1 MIREFQ
7 LGAEGGGGFVMW
19 FLLICAVISIG
30 LILERLYSLYIR
42 ARLNP
47 RSFLEKLVSA
57 VDSQGV
63 KAGIALCDRTPAPVA
78 KILKSILEKADKGKD
93 AMEEMVARSAAIEL
107 AFLDRGMPL
116 LGGLTTVAP
125 FLGFLGTVM
134 GMITAFAA
142 IAIAGEVEPTV
153 VASGIST
160 ALITTKWGL
169 IIATPLAII
178 HILLSGKVDG
188 YTRDMEEAASG
199 LIDYLIEQYPKRKQ

>member
-1 MIREFQ
+1 LR
-7 LGAEGGGGFVMW
+7 
-19 FLLICAVISIG
+19 AV
-30 LILERLYSLYIR
+30 
-42 ARLNP
+42 
-47 RSFLEKLVSA
+47 
-57 VDSQGV
+57 
-63 KAGIALCDRTPAPVA
+63 
-78 KILKSILEKADKGKD
+78 LEKAEKGKD
-93 AMEEMVARSAAIEL
+93 TMEEMVARSAAIEL
-107 AFLDRGMPL
+107 AFLDRGMAL

-142 IAIAGEVEPTV
+142 IALAGEVEPTI

-178 HILLSGKVDG
+178 HILLSSKVDG

-199 LIDYLIEQYPKRKQ
+199 LIDYLIEGYPKRKK

>member
-19 FLLICAVISIG
+19 FLLLCAVIGIG
-30 LILERLYSLYIR
+30 LILERLFSLYIK

-47 RSFLEKLVSA
+47 RTFLEKLTSII
-57 VDSQGV
+57 DSQGLD
-63 KAGIALCDRTPAPVA
+63 AGITLCDQAAAPVA
-78 KILKSILEKADKGKD
+78 KILRAVLEKAEKGKD
-93 AMEEMVARSAAIEL
+93 TMEEMVARSAAIEL
-107 AFLDRGMPL
+107 AFLDRGMAL

-142 IAIAGEVEPTV
+142 IALAGEVEPTI

-178 HILLSGKVDG
+178 HILLSSKVDG

-199 LIDYLIEQYPKRKQ
+199 LIDYLIEGYPKRKK

>member
-7 LGAEGGGGFVMW
+7 MGAEGGGGFVMW
-19 FLLICAVISIG
+19 FLLICAVVGIG
-30 LILERLYSLYIR
+30 LILERLFSLYIR

-47 RSFLEKLVSA
+47 RAFLEKLVA
-57 VDSQGV
+57 TIDSQGI

-78 KILKSILEKADKGKD
+78 KILKSVLEKADKGKD
-93 AMEEMVARSAAIEL
+93 AMEEMVSRSAAIEL

-142 IAIAGEVEPTV
+142 IALAGEVEPTI

>member
-19 FLLICAVISIG
+19 FLLVCAVIGIG
-30 LILERLYSLYIR
+30 LILERLYSLFIR

-47 RSFLEKLVSA
+47 RTFLEKLTST
-57 VDSQGV
+57 VDSQGI

-78 KILKSILEKADKGKD
+78 KILKSVLEKAEMGKD

-116 LGGLTTVAP
+116 LGGLTTVSP

>member
-1 MIREFQ
+1 MIRDF
-7 LGAEGGGGFVMW
+7 LMGIEGGGGFVMW
-19 FLLICAVISIG
+19 FLLICIVVGIG
-30 LILERLYSLYIR
+30 LILERLYSLYIK
-42 ARLNP
+42 ASLNP
-47 RSFLEKLVSA
+47 RTFLDKLIST
-57 VDSQGV
+57 VDSQNV
-63 KAGIALCDRTPAPVA
+63 NAGIALCDKTPAPVA
-78 KILKSILEKADKGKD
+78 KILKSALEKANLGKD

-107 AFLDRGMPL
+107 AFLDRGMAL

-142 IAIAGEVEPTV
+142 IALAGEVEPTV

-169 IIATPLAII
+169 MIATPLAII
-178 HILLSGKVDG
+178 HILFTGKVDG

-199 LIDYLIEQYPKRKQ
+199 LIDYLIESYPKRQK

>member
-7 LGAEGGGGFVMW
+7 VGAEGGGGFVMW
-19 FLLICAVISIG
+19 FLLICAVIGIG
-30 LILERLYSLYIR
+30 LILERVFSLFIR

-47 RSFLEKLVSA
+47 RSFLEKLTSV
-57 VDSQGV
+57 VDSQGID
-63 KAGIALCDRTPAPVA
+63 AGIALCDQTAAPVA
-78 KILKSILEKADKGKD
+78 KILRSVLQKANQGKD
-93 AMEEMVARSAAIEL
+93 TMEEMVVRSAAIEL
-107 AFLDRGMPL
+107 AFLDRGMAL
-116 LGGLTTVAP
+116 LGGLTTVSP

-142 IAIAGEVEPTV
+142 IAIAGEVEPTI

-169 IIATPLAII
+169 IIASPLAII
-178 HILLSGKVDG
+178 HILLSSKVAG

-199 LIDYLIEQYPKRKQ
+199 LIDYLIEQYPKRKK

>member
-19 FLLICAVISIG
+19 FLLVCAVIGIG
-30 LILERLYSLYIR
+30 LIIERLFSLFIR

-47 RSFLEKLVSA
+47 RSFLEKLTSII
-57 VDSQGV
+57 DSQGLD
-63 KAGIALCDRTPAPVA
+63 AGIALCDQTAAPVA
-78 KILKSILEKADKGKD
+78 KILRSVLEKAHHGKD

-107 AFLDRGMPL
+107 AFLDRGMSL
-116 LGGLTTVAP
+116 LGGLTTVSP

-142 IAIAGEVEPTV
+142 IAMAGEVEPTI

-178 HILLSGKVDG
+178 HILFSGKVDG

-199 LIDYLIEQYPKRKQ
+199 LIDYIIETYSKRKK

>member
-1 MIREFQ
+1 MIREFT

-19 FLLICAVISIG
+19 FLLICAVIGIG
-30 LILERLYSLYIR
+30 LIIERLFSLFIK

-47 RSFLEKLVSA
+47 RDFLEKLTSTT
-57 VDSQGV
+57 DSQGI
-63 KAGIALCDRTPAPVA
+63 GPGLALCDKTAAPVA
-78 KILKSILEKADKGKD
+78 KILRAVLEKADKGKD

-107 AFLDRGMPL
+107 AFLDRGMAL

-142 IAIAGEVEPTV
+142 IAMAGEVEPTV

-199 LIDYLIEQYPKRKQ
+199 LIDYLIEEYPKRKK

>member
-19 FLLICAVISIG
+19 FLLICAVVGIG
-30 LILERLYSLYIR
+30 LILERLFSLFIK

-47 RSFLEKLVSA
+47 RTYLEKLTSV
-57 VDSQGV
+57 VDSQSID
-63 KAGIALCDRTPAPVA
+63 AGIALCDQTAAPVA
-78 KILKSILEKADKGKD
+78 KILRSVLEKAHQGKD

-107 AFLDRGMPL
+107 AFLDRGMAL
-116 LGGLTTVAP
+116 LGGLTTVSP

-142 IAIAGEVEPTV
+142 IALAGEVEPTI

-178 HILLSGKVDG
+178 HILFSGKVDG
-188 YTRDMEEAASG
+188 YTRDMEESASG
-199 LIDYLIEQYPKRKQ
+199 LIDYLIEHSAKRKK

>member
-19 FLLICAVISIG
+19 FLLICAVIGIG
-30 LILERLYSLYIR
+30 LILERLFSLYIR

-47 RSFLEKLVSA
+47 RTFLEKLLST

-63 KAGIALCDRTPAPVA
+63 KAGVALCDRTPAPVA
-78 KILKSILEKADKGKD
+78 KILKSVLEKADKGKD

-142 IAIAGEVEPTV
+142 IALAGEVEPTI

>member
-1 MIREFQ
+1 MGI
-7 LGAEGGGGFVMW
+7 EGGGGFVMW
-19 FLLICAVISIG
+19 FLLICIVVGIG
-30 LILERLYSLYIR
+30 LILERLYSLYIK
-42 ARLNP
+42 ASLNP
-47 RSFLEKLVSA
+47 RTFLDKLIST
-57 VDSQGV
+57 VDSQNV
-63 KAGIALCDRTPAPVA
+63 NAGIALCDKTPAPVA
-78 KILKSILEKADKGKD
+78 KILKSALEKANLGKD

-107 AFLDRGMPL
+107 AFLDRGMAL

-142 IAIAGEVEPTV
+142 IALAGEVEPTV

-169 IIATPLAII
+169 MIATPLAII
-178 HILLSGKVDG
+178 HILFTGKVDG

-199 LIDYLIEQYPKRKQ
+199 LIDYLIESYPKRQK

>member
-7 LGAEGGGGFVMW
+7 MGAEGGGGFVMW
-19 FLLICAVISIG
+19 FLLICAVIGVAI
-30 LILERLYSLYIR
+30 ILERLFSLFIR

-47 RSFLEKLVSA
+47 RAFFAKLIKIIDA
-57 VDSQGV
+57 QGV
-63 KAGIALCDRTPAPVA
+63 KGGIALCNNTAAPVA
-78 KILKSILEKADKGKD
+78 KVLKAVLEKADKGKD
-93 AMEEMVARSAAIEL
+93 PMEEMVTRSAAIEL
-107 AFLDRGMPL
+107 AFLDRGMSL

-142 IAIAGEVEPTV
+142 IALAGEVEPTV

-169 IIATPLAII
+169 IIATPLAIV
-178 HILLSGKVDG
+178 HILFTSKTDG

-199 LIDYLIEQYPKRKQ
+199 LIDYLIERKPKG

>member
-7 LGAEGGGGFVMW
+7 MGAEGGGGFVMW
-19 FLLICAVISIG
+19 FLLICAVIGIG
-30 LILERLYSLYIR
+30 LIIERLFSLFIK

-47 RSFLEKLVSA
+47 RSYLEKLTAV
-57 VDSQGV
+57 VDSQGID
-63 KAGIALCDRTPAPVA
+63 AGIALCDQTAAPVA
-78 KILKSILEKADKGKD
+78 KILRAVLEKAHQGKD

-107 AFLDRGMPL
+107 AFLDRGMAL
-116 LGGLTTVAP
+116 LGGLTTVSP

-142 IAIAGEVEPTV
+142 IALAGEVEPTI

-178 HILLSGKVDG
+178 HILFSGKVDG

-199 LIDYLIEQYPKRKQ
+199 LIDYLIEQYPKRKK

>member
-1 MIREFQ
+1 MIRDFQ
-7 LGAEGGGGFVMW
+7 LGVEGGGGFVMW
-19 FLLICAVISIG
+19 FLLFCAVVGIAIV
-30 LILERLYSLYIR
+30 LERLFSLYIK

-47 RSFLEKLVSA
+47 RSFHEKLISTIKA
-57 VDSQGV
+57 QGIN
-63 KAGIALCDRTPAPVA
+63 AGIQLCKNTPAPVA
-78 KILKSILEKADKGKD
+78 KILQSVLEKSDQGKD
-93 AMEEMVARSAAIEL
+93 AMEEMVTRSAAIEL
-107 AFLDRGMPL
+107 SFLDRGMAL
-116 LGGLTTVAP
+116 LAGLTTVAP

-142 IAIAGEVEPTV
+142 IVRAGEVEPTI

-178 HILLSGKVDG
+178 QILFSGKVDG

-199 LIDYLIEQYPKRKQ
+199 LIDYVIEVHSKKEK

>member
-19 FLLICAVISIG
+19 FLLICAVVGIG
-30 LILERLYSLYIR
+30 LILERLFSLFIK

-47 RSFLEKLVSA
+47 RTFLEKLTSII
-57 VDSQGV
+57 DSQGLD
-63 KAGIALCDRTPAPVA
+63 AGITLCDQAAAPVA
-78 KILKSILEKADKGKD
+78 KILRAVLEKAEKGKD
-93 AMEEMVARSAAIEL
+93 TMEEMVARSAAIEL
-107 AFLDRGMPL
+107 AFLDRGMAL

-142 IAIAGEVEPTV
+142 IALAGEVEPTI

-178 HILLSGKVDG
+178 HILLSSKVDG

-199 LIDYLIEQYPKRKQ
+199 LIDYLIEGYPKRKK

>member
-7 LGAEGGGGFVMW
+7 LGTEGGGGFAMW
-19 FLLICAVISIG
+19 FLLVCAILGVA
-30 LILERLYSLYIR
+30 LILERLYSLFIK

-47 RSFLEKLVSA
+47 RGFLERLISII
-57 VDSQGV
+57 DSQGIN
-63 KAGIALCDRTPAPVA
+63 AGIALCDQTAAPVA
-78 KILKSILEKADKGKD
+78 KILRSVLEKAHQGKD
-93 AMEEMVARSAAIEL
+93 AMEEMVTRSAATEL
-107 AFLDRGMPL
+107 GFLDRGMAL
-116 LGGLTTVAP
+116 LAGLTTVAP

-142 IAIAGEVEPTV
+142 IARAGEVEPTV

-169 IIATPLAII
+169 IIAAPLAII
-178 HILLSGKVDG
+178 HILFSGKVDG

-199 LIDYLIEQYPKRKQ
+199 LIDYLIEQYPKRKK

>member
-7 LGAEGGGGFVMW
+7 VGAEGGGGFVMW
-19 FLLICAVISIG
+19 FLLICAVIGIG
-30 LILERLYSLYIR
+30 LILERLYSLFIR
-42 ARLNP
+42 TRLNP
-47 RSFLEKLVSA
+47 RSFLEKLTST
-57 VDSQGV
+57 VDSQGA
-63 KAGIALCDRTPAPVA
+63 KAGIALCDKTPAPVA
-78 KILKSILEKADKGKD
+78 KILKSVLEKADMGKD

-116 LGGLTTVAP
+116 LGGLTTVTP

-142 IAIAGEVEPTV
+142 IALAGEVEPTV

>member
-19 FLLICAVISIG
+19 FLLVCAVIGIG
-30 LILERLYSLYIR
+30 LILERLFSLLIK

-47 RSFLEKLVSA
+47 RSFLERLTSTI
-57 VDSQGV
+57 DSQGV
-63 KAGIALCDRTPAPVA
+63 DAGIALCDHTAAPVA
-78 KILKSILEKADKGKD
+78 KILRGVLEKTDKGKD
-93 AMEEMVARSAAIEL
+93 AMEEMVARNAAIEL
-107 AFLDRGMPL
+107 AFLDRGMAL

-142 IAIAGEVEPTV
+142 IALAGEVEPTI

-178 HILLSGKVDG
+178 HILFSGKVDG

-199 LIDYLIEQYPKRKQ
+199 LIDYLIESYSRRKK

>member
-7 LGAEGGGGFVMW
+7 LGSEGGGGFVMW
-19 FLLICAVISIG
+19 FLLLCAVIGIG
-30 LILERLYSLYIR
+30 LILERLFSLLIK

-47 RSFLEKLVSA
+47 RSFLERLTSTI
-57 VDSQGV
+57 DSQGID
-63 KAGIALCDRTPAPVA
+63 AGIALCDQTAAPVA
-78 KILKSILEKADKGKD
+78 KILRGVLEKADKGKD
-93 AMEEMVARSAAIEL
+93 AMEEMVARNAAIEL
-107 AFLDRGMPL
+107 AFLDRGMAL

-142 IAIAGEVEPTV
+142 IALAGEVEPTI

-178 HILLSGKVDG
+178 HILFSGKVDG
-188 YTRDMEEAASG
+188 YTRDMEEAASS
-199 LIDYLIEQYPKRKQ
+199 LIDYLIETYSKRKK

>member
-7 LGAEGGGGFVMW
+7 VGAEGGGGFVMW
-19 FLLICAVISIG
+19 FLLFCAVISIG
-30 LILERLYSLYIR
+30 LIIERLFSLLIK

-47 RSFLEKLVSA
+47 RSFLERLSSTI
-57 VDSQGV
+57 DSQGV
-63 KAGIALCDRTPAPVA
+63 DAGIALCDQTAAPVA
-78 KILKSILEKADKGKD
+78 KILRGVLEKADKGKD
-93 AMEEMVARSAAIEL
+93 AMEEMVARNAAIEL
-107 AFLDRGMPL
+107 AFLDRGMAL

-142 IAIAGEVEPTV
+142 IAIAGEVEPTI

-178 HILLSGKVDG
+178 HILFSGKVDG

-199 LIDYLIEQYPKRKQ
+199 LIDYLIETYSKRKK

>member
-7 LGAEGGGGFVMW
+7 VGAEGGGGFVMW
-19 FLLICAVISIG
+19 FLLLCAVVGIG
-30 LILERLYSLYIR
+30 LILERLFSLYIK

-47 RSFLEKLVSA
+47 REFLEKLTSTI
-57 VDSQGV
+57 DSQEID
-63 KAGIALCDRTPAPVA
+63 AGIALCDQIAAPVA
-78 KILKSILEKADKGKD
+78 KILKSVLEKAEKGKD

-107 AFLDRGMPL
+107 AFLDRGMAL

-142 IAIAGEVEPTV
+142 IALAGEVEPTI

-169 IIATPLAII
+169 LIATPLAIV
-178 HILLSGKVDG
+178 HILLSSKVDG

-199 LIDYLIEQYPKRKQ
+199 LIDYLIGEYPKRKK